1 MRNPI
6 HVARRDPTAAPAQEL
21 TIPAGRHPVPTQT
34 RLHTRRIPV
43 KMYVAALL
51 LLPALVVVGFMSAG
65 LWATTGKTVTS
76 VTAEAGTGSGE
87 GEGSA
92 VAPAA
97 PADVKGSM
105 TLQQVVDAFPSVT
118 AAQLLAQFNAPPST
132 PASTQLKDLVES
144 SDGMDIPALR
154 TWLEE
159 HAAG

>member
-1 MRNPI
+1 M
-6 HVARRDPTAAPAQEL
+6 EL
-21 TIPAGRHPVPTQT
+21 AIPAGRHPVPTQT
-34 RLHTRRIPV
+34 RLHTRRVPA

-51 LLPALVVVGFMSAG
+51 LLPALVVAGFMSAG
-65 LWATTGKTVTS
+65 IWATTGTTL
-76 VTAEAGTGSGE
+76 TAAEEAGSGE

-118 AAQLLAQFNAPPST
+118 AAQLLAQFNAPPNT
-132 PASTQLKDLVES
+132 PTSTQLKDLVEA

-154 TWLEE
+154 TWLQD
-159 HAAG
+159 HTAP